1 MVQGVVGGWFMSA
14 SCFWL
19 SDGCGVGVLL
29 LKPSNTRTGNML
41 CGLDMSV
48 FEGLL
53 LMTLEHMNT

>member
-1 MVQGVVGGWFMSA
+1 MSA

-19 SDGCGVGVLL
+19 SDGCCAGVLL
-29 LKPSNTRTGNML
+29 PKPSNTSMDNML
-41 CGLDMSV
+41 CGLDISV